1 MRHPSRARPEE
12 LTMKKIITISLFC
25 LSSFVALNPAGAQE
39 VVHCISNAP
48 ALVAEGTAV
57 ETADLDAEAEAER
70 RAIETAEAD
79 CEARGVGRAVFL
91 EVDTRSSGVVAT
103 SVARYVCSASC

>member
-1 MRHPSRARPEE
+1 
-12 LTMKKIITISLFC
+12 MKKIITISLFC